1 MGLLDRIF
9 KKTKN
14 KTNLLDNAPFLCPW
28 YFDKTKP
35 TILKNNQLLKWVYV
49 DKIGDNYVGA
59 LTLQDNRGDIL
70 GVLNAYTYVLLNPTS
85 DKFLIWTREWK
96 EKIGFPKVTI
106 ELFKTADLKPIEDYQ
121 KIILEMGDYRESSY
135 HLNASPSDRIEF
147 TLNPD
152 SPIKISFGELF
163 QEFGDFCLINEI
175 PGLYKDG
182 QDSWH
187 NTAIT
192 YVNIKSGYA
201 FVYPQDWFNKD
212 ESVDFGY
219 QWLTRAIKDPTTNLI
234 HGQGIRL
241 DDFILN
247 ETNIGRV

>member
-1 MGLLDRIF
+1 MGLFDKIF
-9 KKTKN
+9 KKTNN
-14 KTNLLDNAPFLCPW
+14 KTNLLDKAPFLCPW

-35 TILKNNQLLKWVYV
+35 TILKNNQQLTWAFV
-49 DKIGDNYVGA
+49 DKIDDKYVGA
-59 LTLQDNRGDIL
+59 LTLQDGNGDKL
-70 GVLNAYTYVLLNPTS
+70 GILNAYTYLLLNKTS
-85 DKFLIWTREWK
+85 DKFLIWTRESK
-96 EKIGFPKVTI
+96 EKIGFPKMTI
-106 ELFKTADLKPIEDYQ
+106 ELFKTADLNPIEDFK

-135 HLNASPSDRIEF
+135 YLNASPSDRVEF

-163 QEFGDFCLINEI
+163 QEFSDFCLVCEI

-182 QDSWH
+182 QESWQ

-212 ESVDFGY
+212 ETVDFGY
-219 QWLTRAIKDPTTNLI
+219 QWLTRAIKDPETNLI

-241 DDFILN
+241 SDFILD
-247 ETNIGRV
+247 ETNVNRL